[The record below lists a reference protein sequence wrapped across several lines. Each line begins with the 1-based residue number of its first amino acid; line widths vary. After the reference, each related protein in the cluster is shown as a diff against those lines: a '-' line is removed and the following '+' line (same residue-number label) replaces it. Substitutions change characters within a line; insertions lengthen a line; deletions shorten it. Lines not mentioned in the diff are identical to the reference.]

1 MRILQ
6 IHNKYLQKG
15 GEDSVL
21 ENEKNLLLLHG
32 HQVEQLLF
40 DNTTIEG
47 LEKLKLIYKIV
58 FNHDSAKILRKKIEE
73 FKPDI
78 IHVHNFFYVASP
90 AIFYEA
96 KKQHIPI
103 IQTLHNFRLICSGS
117 LLLRKGSVCELCI
130 KKTFPLAG
138 IQHKCFQDSLVKT
151 TQLTLTTSLHKIWGT
166 WKNKIDTYIT
176 LTHFIKD
183 KFAHSSLGLNPSKIQ
198 VKPNFVED
206 LGFQVQTNRKNFF
219 LFVGRLSK
227 EKGIDIVLKAS
238 LIHDFHLEIIGGG
251 EMQNVVQEYAQNN
264 PNIVYHGFQ
273 QKEFI
278 LEKMKSAK
286 ALIFPSVWYE
296 GMPMTILESLSTGT
310 PILISDIKNLNEI
323 ITDHHNG
330 LHFKTGNAED
340 LASKIRYFET
350 ENISHLYKNA
360 RNTYLDKYTPEINYK
375 ILMKIYEDNIKK
387 Q

>member
-21 ENEKNLLLLHG
+21 ENERKLLSDYG
-32 HQVEQLLF
+32 HEVEQLFF
-40 DNTTIEG
+40 DNSSIQG
-47 LEKLKLIYKIV
+47 IEKLKLLYKIV
-58 FNHDSAKILRKKIEE
+58 FNHNSAQVLKEKIKT

-96 KKQHIPI
+96 KKQNIPI
-103 IQTLHNFRLICSGS
+103 VLTLHNFRLICSGS
-117 LLLRKGSVCELCI
+117 LLLREGNVCELCV
-130 KKTFPLAG
+130 KKTFPLSG
-138 IQHKCFQDSLVKT
+138 IQHKCFQNSLIKT
-151 TQLTLTTSLHKIWGT
+151 AQLTLTTSLHKIWGT
-166 WKNKIDTYIT
+166 WKNKVDTYIT

-183 KFAHSSLGLNPSKIQ
+183 KFVHSSLDLNPDKLQ

-206 LGFQVQTNRKNFF
+206 LGFQGYDHRQNFF

-227 EKGIDIVLKAS
+227 EKGIDVLLKATEKHNFS
-238 LIHDFHLEIIGGG
+238 LEIIGGG
-251 EMQNVVQEYAQNN
+251 EMQGLVEEYAQNN

-273 QKEFI
+273 QKDFI
-278 LEKMKSAK
+278 IEKMKSAK

-310 PILISDIKNLNEI
+310 PILISDIENLNQM
-323 ITDHHNG
+323 ITHLSNG
-330 LHFKTGNAED
+330 LHFKTGNADD
-340 LASKIRYFET
+340 LAEKIKLFEKEQSEYF
-350 ENISHLYKNA
+350 YVNA
-360 RNTYLDKYTPEINYK
+360 RKTYLEHYTPEVNYQN
-375 ILMKIYEDNIKK
+375 LLSIYQDTIKK